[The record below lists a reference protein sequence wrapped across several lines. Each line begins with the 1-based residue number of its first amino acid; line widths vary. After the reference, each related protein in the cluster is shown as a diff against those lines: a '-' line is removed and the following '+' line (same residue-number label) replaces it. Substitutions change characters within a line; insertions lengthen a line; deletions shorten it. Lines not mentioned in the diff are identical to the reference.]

1 MAHDKKNDSFNAWT
15 AQTGQMLFFLHKRG
29 SSNGSKA
36 VETTFSTVPID
47 DHEHLDNKL
56 YERY

>member
-15 AQTGQMLFFLHKRG
+15 AQTGQMLFVLHERG

-36 VETTFSTVPID
+36 GETTFSTVPID
-47 DHEHLDNKL
+47 DDENYDNKL